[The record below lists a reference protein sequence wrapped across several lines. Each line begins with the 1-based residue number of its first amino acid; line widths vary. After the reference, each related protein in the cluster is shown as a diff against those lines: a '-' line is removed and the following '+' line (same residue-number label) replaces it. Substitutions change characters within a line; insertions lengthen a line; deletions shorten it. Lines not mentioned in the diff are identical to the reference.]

1 MGHTGS
7 CIRASVLLYV
17 CGSVCVNAPTKPGT
31 SFCRYLFRELRFG
44 RESVCVCVCVCV
56 CVSHLFVRTYVC
68 GVSFFVVQTAMDEG
82 RKE

>member
-1 MGHTGS
+1 VGHTGS

-44 RESVCVCVCVCV
+44 RECVCVF
-56 CVSHLFVRTYVC
+56 VSVYVC
-68 GVSFFVVQTAMDEG
+68 LISSYARMCAVYYFL
-82 RKE
+82 